1 MSNIIRAG
9 TLLVLAAIA
18 SAAAGYRLG
27 TGAWPTLAILMDAH
41 DHMQAPMAQRPEPAA
56 KDMSMAPAPEKANA
70 RKIRY
75 YRNPMGLADTSPE
88 PKKDSMGMEYIPVFE
103 DEVAADSSSVKVSLD
118 RVQRSGVRS
127 EPAQMHVMSP
137 PIRAPGIAK
146 PDERTLK
153 SVTLRFDGYIEKLY
167 ANTTGAHVKAG
178 EPLFAVYSPEILS
191 AQIDYKRTMGTA
203 AARSREDA
211 GQYAKV
217 VAQRFRNLDLPESV
231 IRELRENG
239 SLPQRIEWPSPAS
252 GILVEKNVVEG
263 QMVKTG
269 QEIFRIAD
277 LDNIW
282 VIADVPEQDIAT
294 VKIGAPA
301 KVTFRAFPDAPVEG
315 RVTFVL
321 HELDAGTRTA
331 KVRIEVKNPEHRIK
345 HEMYADVEIGGD
357 GNEPERLVVPAS
369 ALIDSGARQVVI
381 VDLGEGRYEPRAVK
395 PGMRA
400 EGMIEIREGLKAGEK
415 VVVSA
420 NFLIDAESN
429 IKAALQA
436 FTAEPKL

>member
-1 MSNIIRAG
+1 MSKIIRAG
-9 TLLVLAAIA
+9 ALALAAVA
-18 SAAAGYRLG
+18 SAAAGFRLG
-27 TGAWPTLAILMDAH
+27 TGQWPTLSILMGAH
-41 DHMQAPMAQRPEPAA
+41 DHMQAPMAQGPEPPA
-56 KDMSMAPAPEKANA
+56 KDMSLAPATGKTDA
-70 RKIRY
+70 RKVRY
-75 YRNPMGLADTSPE
+75 YRNPMGLADSSPE
-88 PKKDSMGMEYIPVFE
+88 PKKDSMGMDYIPVYDDE
-103 DEVAADSSSVKVSLD
+103 DAADSSSVKVSLD

-127 EPAQMHVMSP
+127 EPAGMRVVSRS
-137 PIRAPGIAK
+137 IRAPGIAK

-191 AQIDYKRTMGTA
+191 AQIDYKRTIGSA
-203 AARSREDA
+203 AARSREEA
-211 GQYAKV
+211 AQYAKNI
-217 VAQRFRNLDLPESV
+217 AQRFRNLDLPDSV
-231 IRELRENG
+231 IRELHESG

-252 GILVEKNVVEG
+252 GILLEKNVVEG

-282 VIADVPEQDIAT
+282 VIADVAEQDIAA

-315 RVTFVL
+315 LVTFVL
-321 HELDAGTRTA
+321 HELETTTRTA
-331 KVRIEVKNPEHRIK
+331 KVRIEVKNPEHRIR
-345 HEMYADVEIGGD
+345 HEMYADVEIGAASG
-357 GNEPERLVVPAS
+357 EPERLVVPVS

-381 VDLGEGRYEPRAVK
+381 VDLGEGRFEPRAVK
-395 PGMRA
+395 PGLRA
-400 EGMIEIREGLKAGEK
+400 EGMIEIREGLQAGEK